1 MTVMRAEIELPSRP
15 GGWTV
20 ADLDAIPDDPGFRYE
35 LEDGTLVVSPPP
47 EGRHDYAAFEI
58 ASLLRPLL
66 PSEWAVTAPGSVELN
81 VHNWRHPDVI
91 VVRRECLR
99 ERRWPHPEDA
109 LLAVEVMSSTSVGRD
124 RVAKPAQYAAA
135 GIPHY
140 WRYEPTE
147 STGPVLVTH
156 ELADGVYRET
166 GRFDDVVT
174 VTAPVEV
181 TFRLAELLP

>member
-58 ASLLRPLL
+58 ASRLRPLL
-66 PSEWAVTAPGSVELN
+66 DREWAVSSPGSVEFDI
-81 VHNWRHPDVI
+81 HNWRHPDVV

-99 ERRWPHPEDA
+99 TQKWPHPGDA
-109 LLAVEVMSSTSVGRD
+109 LLAVEVMSPTSRGRD
-124 RVAKPAQYAAA
+124 RVSKPAQYAAA
-135 GIPHY
+135 GIPYY
-140 WRYEPTE
+140 WRYEPE
-147 STGPVLVTH
+147 VPLLVTH
-156 ELADGVYRET
+156 ALAGGVYRET
-166 GRFDDVVT
+166 DRFDDVVA
-174 VTAPVEV
+174 VSEPVELS
-181 TFRLAELLP
+181 FRLADLLP